1 MELFE
6 KEPYILKI
14 EKNNITFGIKDAS
27 NEISFHTE
35 KESYLDSEKISQ
47 IKKSFEE
54 ICDKNT
60 MDKKSFKSFA
70 DVSQAVALEL
80 TGDIERADIKLSEKF
95 SDSNSFANN
104 YNYIKNL
111 YNDIKY
117 ERLITTP
124 ENKNMPV
131 ITNIRNDSE
140 EKNLIQFKL
149 LSGNNKLKCVY
160 DNDLSK
166 GSYNM
171 FGNVSKNEFE
181 EFSKTIE
188 AIDSNILKNTKE
200 INFYPRNQDELKVSV
215 KELPD
220 VGGYTG
226 SVEIKKYINISQP
239 NLKIE
244 NFLKFDDLSDMV
256 FQNQVITEDK
266 NIDVEKYITEFTED
280 FFEKSSTQK
289 YSSGWTNVELSAG
302 HVVNFNNLG
311 KTFGSLMNTSDKS
324 SVNCEI
330 NMKCENEDFK
340 MSFNSQFEKL
350 SIKNGN
356 DILDFKGSYKS
367 TSEKDMSVITKEL
380 QDNGEIE
387 NIIKNISENFDNI
400 KTYSCELN
408 NNDITKEI
416 DTDKNVNN
424 EIKL

>member
-14 EKNNITFGIKDAS
+14 EKNNITLGIKDTS

-35 KESYLDSEKISQ
+35 KEDCLDSEKIFQ
-47 IKKSFEE
+47 IKNRFEE
-54 ICDKNT
+54 ICDKNRL
-60 MDKKSFKSFA
+60 DKESFKSFA
-70 DVSQAVALEL
+70 DISHEVALEL
-80 TGDIERADIKLSEKF
+80 NHDIERTDIKLSENF
-95 SDSNSFANN
+95 SDSNTFSDN

-111 YNDIKY
+111 YNDIEY
-117 ERLITTP
+117 ERLIITP
-124 ENKNMPV
+124 ENKNIPV
-131 ITNIRNDSE
+131 ITNIENNSE
-140 EKNLIQFKL
+140 EKNVTQFKL

-160 DNDLSK
+160 ENNTSK

-171 FGNVSKNEFE
+171 FGNVSENEFK
-181 EFSKTIE
+181 EFLKTIE
-188 AIDSNILKNTKE
+188 NIDSNILKNTKE

-215 KELPD
+215 KELSD

-226 SVEIKKYINISQP
+226 SVEIKKYINTSQP

-256 FQNQVITEDK
+256 FQNQVIAEDK

-280 FFEKSSTQK
+280 FFEKASASNNT
-289 YSSGWTNVELSAG
+289 GWTNVELSAG
-302 HVVNFNNLG
+302 HIVDFNNLG

-324 SVNCEI
+324 LVNCEI
-330 NMKCENEDFK
+330 NMRCENEDFK

-356 DILDFKGSYKS
+356 DILDFEGSYKS

>member
-14 EKNNITFGIKDAS
+14 EKNNITLGMKDTS

-35 KESYLDSEKISQ
+35 KEGCLDSKKIFQ
-47 IKKSFEE
+47 LKNRFEE
-54 ICDKNT
+54 ICDKNRL
-60 MDKKSFKSFA
+60 DKESFKSFA
-70 DVSQAVALEL
+70 YISHEVALEL
-80 TGDIERADIKLSEKF
+80 NHDIERTDIKLSENF
-95 SDSNSFANN
+95 SDSNTFSDN

-111 YNDIKY
+111 YNDIEY
-117 ERLITTP
+117 ERLIITP
-124 ENKNMPV
+124 ENKNIPV
-131 ITNIRNDSE
+131 IANIKNDSE
-140 EKNLIQFKL
+140 EKNLTQFKL

-181 EFSKTIE
+181 EFLKTIE

-220 VGGYTG
+220 DGGYTG
-226 SVEIKKYINISQP
+226 SVEIKKYINTSQP

-256 FQNQVITEDK
+256 FQNQVIAEDK

-280 FFEKSSTQK
+280 FFEKASASNNT
-289 YSSGWTNVELSAG
+289 GWTNVELSAG
-302 HVVNFNNLG
+302 HIVDFNNLG

-324 SVNCEI
+324 LVNCEI
-330 NMKCENEDFK
+330 NMRCENEDFK

-350 SIKNGN
+350 SVKNGN
-356 DILDFKGSYKS
+356 DILDFEGSYKS

-387 NIIKNISENFDNI
+387 NIIKNISENFNNI

>member
-14 EKNNITFGIKDAS
+14 EKNNITLGIKDTS

-35 KESYLDSEKISQ
+35 KEGYLDSEKIFQ
-47 IKKSFEE
+47 IKNRFEE
-54 ICDKNT
+54 ICDKNSL
-60 MDKKSFKSFA
+60 DKESFKSFA
-70 DVSQAVALEL
+70 DISHTVALEL
-80 TGDIERADIKLSEKF
+80 NHDIERTDIKLSENF
-95 SDSNSFANN
+95 SDSNSFADN
-104 YNYIKNL
+104 YNYIKKL
-111 YNDIKY
+111 YNDIEY

-131 ITNIRNDSE
+131 ISNIRNDSE
-140 EKNLIQFKL
+140 GKNITQFKL

-181 EFSKTIE
+181 EFLKTIE

-200 INFYPRNQDELKVSV
+200 INFYPRNQDKLKVSV

-220 VGGYTG
+220 DGGYTG
-226 SVEIKKYINISQP
+226 SVEIKKYINTSQP
-239 NLKIE
+239 SLKIE
-244 NFLKFDDLSDMV
+244 NFLKFNDLSDMV
-256 FQNQVITEDK
+256 FQNQVIAEDK
-266 NIDVEKYITEFTED
+266 NIDVENYIAEFTED
-280 FFEKSSTQK
+280 FFEKASASNNT
-289 YSSGWTNVELSAG
+289 GWTNVELSAG
-302 HVVNFNNLG
+302 HVVDFNNLG
-311 KTFGSLMNTSDKS
+311 KTFGSLMNTADKS

-330 NMKCENEDFK
+330 NMRCENEDFK

-356 DILDFKGSYKS
+356 DILNFEGSYKS

-400 KTYSCELN
+400 KIYSCELN

>member
-1 MELFE
+1 MEFIE
-6 KEPYILKI
+6 KEPYILKMG
-14 EKNNITFGIKDAS
+14 KNNISIATKEGMD
-27 NEISFHTE
+27 EISFIH
-35 KESYLDSEKISQ
+35 KESLENEHISKI
-47 IKKSFEE
+47 KESFVKA
-54 ICDKNT
+54 CDKNIL
-60 MDKKSFKSFA
+60 DNKSFKSLA
-70 DVSQAVALEL
+70 DVSHGVALEL
-80 TGDIERADIKLSEKF
+80 NNNIERADIKLSENSSDINSF
-95 SDSNSFANN
+95 SDN

-111 YNDIKY
+111 YDDIKC
-117 ERLITTP
+117 ERLIATP

-131 ITNIRNDSE
+131 IANIKNDSE
-140 EKNLIQFKL
+140 EKNLTQFKL

-188 AIDSNILKNTKE
+188 AIDSNIVKNTKE
-200 INFYPRNQDELKVSV
+200 INFYPRNQDEVKVSV

-226 SVEIKKYINISQP
+226 SVEIKKYINTSQP

-256 FQNQVITEDK
+256 FQNQVIAEDK

-280 FFEKSSTQK
+280 FFEKASASNNT
-289 YSSGWTNVELSAG
+289 GWTNVELSAG
-302 HVVNFNNLG
+302 HVIEFNNLG
-311 KTFGSLMNTSDKS
+311 KTFGSLMNTADKS

-330 NMKCENEDFK
+330 NMKCEHEDFSMVFK
-340 MSFNSQFEKL
+340 PQFEEL
-350 SIKNGN
+350 SIKNGDN
-356 DILDFKGSYKS
+356 ILNFEGSYKS

-387 NIIKNISENFDNI
+387 NIIKNISENFDNM

-408 NNDITKEI
+408 NNDITKEV

>member
-14 EKNNITFGIKDAS
+14 EKNNITFGIKDTS
-27 NEISFHTE
+27 NEISFYTE

-54 ICDKNT
+54 ICNKNRLDKE
-60 MDKKSFKSFA
+60 SFKSFA
-70 DVSQAVALEL
+70 DISHEVALEL
-80 TGDIERADIKLSEKF
+80 NHDIERTDIKLSENF
-95 SDSNSFANN
+95 SDSNTFSDN

-117 ERLITTP
+117 KSLITTP

-131 ITNIRNDSE
+131 IANIRNDSE
-140 EKNLIQFKL
+140 EKNLTQFKL

-181 EFSKTIE
+181 EFLKTIE

-226 SVEIKKYINISQP
+226 SVEIKKYINTSQP
-239 NLKIE
+239 SLKIE

-256 FQNQVITEDK
+256 FQNQVIAEDK
-266 NIDVEKYITEFTED
+266 NIDVEKYIAEFTED

-302 HVVNFNNLG
+302 HVVDFNNLG
-311 KTFGSLMNTSDKS
+311 KTFGSLMNTADKS

-356 DILDFKGSYKS
+356 DILDFEGNYKS

-416 DTDKNVNN
+416 YTYKNVNN

>member
-14 EKNNITFGIKDAS
+14 EKNNITFGIKDTS

-35 KESYLDSEKISQ
+35 KEDYLESEKISQ
-47 IKKSFEE
+47 IKNTFEE
-54 ICDKNT
+54 TCDKNRL
-60 MDKKSFKSFA
+60 DKESFKSFA
-70 DVSQAVALEL
+70 DVSHAVALEL
-80 TGDIERADIKLSEKF
+80 TGDIERADIKLSENF
-95 SDSNSFANN
+95 SDTNSFADN

-111 YNDIKY
+111 YSDIKY
-117 ERLITTP
+117 ERLITIP

-131 ITNIRNDSE
+131 IANIRNDSE
-140 EKNLIQFKL
+140 EKNLTQFKL
-149 LSGNNKLKCVY
+149 LSGNNKLKCIY

-200 INFYPRNQDELKVSV
+200 INFYPRNQEELKVSV

-226 SVEIKKYINISQP
+226 SVEIKKYINTSQP
-239 NLKIE
+239 SLKIE
-244 NFLKFDDLSDMV
+244 NFLKLDDLSDMV
-256 FQNQVITEDK
+256 FQNKVIIEDK
-266 NIDVEKYITEFTED
+266 NSDIENYIAEFTED
-280 FFEKSSTQK
+280 FFEKASISNNT
-289 YSSGWTNVELSAG
+289 GWTDVELSAG
-302 HVVNFNNLG
+302 HTMDFNNLV
-311 KTFGSLMNTSDKS
+311 KTFGSLMNIADKS

-330 NMKCENEDFK
+330 NMKCEHEDFK

-356 DILDFKGSYKS
+356 DVLNFEGSYKS

-387 NIIKNISENFDNI
+387 NIIKNISENFDNM

>member
-14 EKNNITFGIKDAS
+14 EKNNITFGIKDTS

-54 ICDKNT
+54 ICDKNI
-60 MDKKSFKSFA
+60 MDKKSFKAFA

-80 TGDIERADIKLSEKF
+80 TGDIERADIKLSENF
-95 SDSNSFANN
+95 SDSNSFADN

-111 YNDIKY
+111 YSDIKY
-117 ERLITTP
+117 EHLITIP

-131 ITNIRNDSE
+131 IANIRNDSE
-140 EKNLIQFKL
+140 EKNVTQFKL
-149 LSGNNKLKCVY
+149 LSGNNKLKCIY

-200 INFYPRNQDELKVSV
+200 INFYPRNQEELKVSV

-226 SVEIKKYINISQP
+226 SVEIKKYINTSQP
-239 NLKIE
+239 SLKIE
-244 NFLKFDDLSDMV
+244 NFLKLDDLSDMV
-256 FQNQVITEDK
+256 FQNKVIVEDK
-266 NIDVEKYITEFTED
+266 NSDIENYIAEFTED
-280 FFEKSSTQK
+280 FFEKASISNNT
-289 YSSGWTNVELSAG
+289 GWTDVELSAG
-302 HVVNFNNLG
+302 HTMDFNNLG
-311 KTFGSLMNTSDKS
+311 KTFGSLMNIADKS

-330 NMKCENEDFK
+330 NMKCEHEDFK

-356 DILDFKGSYKS
+356 DVLNFEGSYKS

-380 QDNGEIE
+380 QDNGKIE
-387 NIIKNISENFDNI
+387 NIIKNISENFDNM

>member
-14 EKNNITFGIKDAS
+14 EKNNITFGIKDTS

-54 ICDKNT
+54 ICDKNI
-60 MDKKSFKSFA
+60 MDKKSFKAFA

-95 SDSNSFANN
+95 SDSNSFAEN

-117 ERLITTP
+117 ERLITIS

-131 ITNIRNDSE
+131 IANIRNDSE
-140 EKNLIQFKL
+140 EKNVTQFKL
-149 LSGNNKLKCVY
+149 LSGNNKLKCIY

-200 INFYPRNQDELKVSV
+200 INFYPRNQEELKVSV

-226 SVEIKKYINISQP
+226 SVEIKKYINTSQP
-239 NLKIE
+239 SLKIE
-244 NFLKFDDLSDMV
+244 NFLKLDDLSDMV
-256 FQNQVITEDK
+256 FQNKVIVEDK
-266 NIDVEKYITEFTED
+266 NSDIENYIAEFTED
-280 FFEKSSTQK
+280 FFEKASISNNT
-289 YSSGWTNVELSAG
+289 GWTDVELSAG
-302 HVVNFNNLG
+302 HTMDFNNLG
-311 KTFGSLMNTSDKS
+311 KTFGSLMNIADNS

-330 NMKCENEDFK
+330 NMKCEHEDFK

-356 DILDFKGSYKS
+356 DILDFEGSYKS

-408 NNDITKEI
+408 NKDITKEI

>member
-6 KEPYILKI
+6 KEPYMLKI
-14 EKNNITFGIKDAS
+14 EKNNITLGIKDTS
-27 NEISFHTE
+27 DEISFHTE
-35 KESYLDSEKISQ
+35 KEDYLESEKISQ
-47 IKKSFEE
+47 IKNTFEE
-54 ICDKNT
+54 TCDKNRL
-60 MDKKSFKSFA
+60 DKESFKSFA
-70 DVSQAVALEL
+70 DVSHAVALEL
-80 TGDIERADIKLSEKF
+80 TGDIERADIKLSENF
-95 SDSNSFANN
+95 SDSNSFAEN

-117 ERLITTP
+117 ERLIAAP

-131 ITNIRNDSE
+131 IANIKNDSE
-140 EKNLIQFKL
+140 EKNLTQFKR

-188 AIDSNILKNTKE
+188 VIDSNILKNTKE

-226 SVEIKKYINISQP
+226 SVEIKKYINTSQP

-256 FQNQVITEDK
+256 FQNQVIAEDK

-280 FFEKSSTQK
+280 FFEKASASNNT
-289 YSSGWTNVELSAG
+289 GWTNVELSAG
-302 HVVNFNNLG
+302 HIVDFNNLG
-311 KTFGSLMNTSDKS
+311 KTFGSLMNISDKS
-324 SVNCEI
+324 LVNCEI
-330 NMKCENEDFK
+330 NMRCENEDFK

-356 DILDFKGSYKS
+356 DILDFEGSYKN

-408 NNDITKEI
+408 NKDITKEI